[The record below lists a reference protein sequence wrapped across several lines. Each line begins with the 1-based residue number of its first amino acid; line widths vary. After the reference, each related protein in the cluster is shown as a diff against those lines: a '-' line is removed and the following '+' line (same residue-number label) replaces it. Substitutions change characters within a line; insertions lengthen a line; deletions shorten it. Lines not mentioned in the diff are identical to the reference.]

1 MERNGPVCLAAEG
14 VSWGLKGGQESR
26 LEDRSR
32 SPFTNLQQNTACRNT
47 GSCNTDHVSSSDTP
61 RITLN

>member
-26 LEDRSR
+26 LEDPGVHSQIY
-32 SPFTNLQQNTACRNT
+32 SKTQHVAILAPATQTMYLLQT
-47 GSCNTDHVSSSDTP
+47 HPVS
-61 RITLN
+61 L